1 VAVLQ
6 IKEFFQIPDTEL
18 DVINNYNYTNDFP
31 LYIDLIENFKERQ
44 NNVKYTRIPITIIS
58 DTDENEV
65 ENE

>member
-1 VAVLQ
+1 MAVLQ
-6 IKEFFQIPDTEL
+6 IKESFQIPDTEL
-18 DVINNYNYTNDFP
+18 DAINNYNYTNDFVM
-31 LYIDLIENFKERQ
+31 YIDLIENFKEKQ